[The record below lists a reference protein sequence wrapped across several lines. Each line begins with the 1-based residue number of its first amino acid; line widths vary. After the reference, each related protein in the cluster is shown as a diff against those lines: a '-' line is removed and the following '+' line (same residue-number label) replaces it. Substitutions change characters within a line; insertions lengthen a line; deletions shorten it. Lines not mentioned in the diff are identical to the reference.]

1 MVGCGPGPPEAWAAL
16 PFARAGAAAEL
27 PGAPGA
33 ASAAEGAA
41 TNAPVT
47 HPSAGALATGG
58 AAAFPFAAG
67 LARGCEPAFPFP
79 VGFAAAF
86 PFGAMAYDT
95 VRRAVVML
103 RRLREDK
110 NTKK

>member
-1 MVGCGPGPPEAWAAL
+1 MRGGRREMVGCGPGPPEAWAAL

-41 TNAPVT
+41 TNAPVA
-47 HPSAGALATGG
+47 HPSAGA

-79 VGFAAAF
+79 VGFAAALF
-86 PFGAMAYDT
+86 QTLVLPSCSCMPESSNNAA
-95 VRRAVVML
+95 
-103 RRLREDK
+103 DK
-110 NTKK
+110 CP

>member
-27 PGAPGA
+27 PGVPGA

-41 TNAPVT
+41 TNAPVA
-47 HPSAGALATGG
+47 HPSAGA

-86 PFGAMAYDT
+86 PFGAMAYGAPRGGDAEKAAG
-95 VRRAVVML
+95 RQKYL
-103 RRLREDK
+103 P
-110 NTKK
+110 KK